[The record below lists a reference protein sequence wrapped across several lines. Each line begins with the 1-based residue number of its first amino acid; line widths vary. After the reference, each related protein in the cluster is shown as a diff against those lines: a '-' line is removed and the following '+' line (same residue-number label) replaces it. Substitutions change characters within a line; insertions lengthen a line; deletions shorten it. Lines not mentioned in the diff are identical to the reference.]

1 METTN
6 HISLDKAPLN
16 ACCIICETNDI
27 NRRFQD
33 IGIVK
38 GAQITPVFESMFS
51 KARAY
56 LVKGSL
62 FSIRKNIAKE
72 IIVKQDS

>member
-16 ACCIICETNDI
+16 TCCIICETNDI

-33 IGIVK
+33 IGITK
-38 GAQITPVFESMFS
+38 GVQITPVFESMFS

-72 IIVKQDS
+72 IIVKLDL